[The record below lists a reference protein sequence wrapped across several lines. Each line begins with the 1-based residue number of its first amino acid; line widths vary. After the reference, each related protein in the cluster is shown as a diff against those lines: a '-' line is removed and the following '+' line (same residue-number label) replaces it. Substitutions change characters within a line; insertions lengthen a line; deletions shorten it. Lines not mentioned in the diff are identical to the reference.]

1 MPTSSHAHHEP
12 QHTLLED
19 LLCPLCGERLAPADR
34 AIRCPRRHTFDVAR
48 HGYVSLLTGTRR
60 RAGADTA
67 PMVRARADFLRAGHY
82 AALSDALAGLATAF
96 CPPDGT
102 VLDAG
107 TGTGYH
113 LATVLD
119 ALPAAVG
126 LGLDTSTYALR
137 RAARAH
143 SRAKAAAWD
152 VWQPLPVR
160 SRCVDLLLNVFAPRN
175 GSEFHR
181 VLHPSG
187 TLLTVTPTPQ
197 HLGELREH
205 LGLLSVDPAKRARL
219 RRTVDPYFRLD
230 RTEALEYTMTLATEH
245 IDCLAGMGPS
255 AHHIPRDELRRRT
268 AHLRQPLPVTA
279 SFLVSVYRPR

>member
-1 MPTSSHAHHEP
+1 MS
-12 QHTLLED
+12 
-19 LLCPLCGERLAPADR
+19 
-34 AIRCPRRHTFDVAR
+34 
-48 HGYVSLLTGTRR
+48 

-67 PMVRARADFLRAGHY
+67 PMVQARAAFLRAGHY
-82 AALSDALAGLATAF
+82 APLARSLAGLVTSL
-96 CPPDGT
+96 CPPDST

-107 TGTGYH
+107 TGTGYF

-119 ALPAAVG
+119 ALPAAAG

-143 SRAKAAAWD
+143 VRAEAASWD

-160 SRCVDLLLNVFAPRN
+160 THCADLLLNVFAPRN

-181 VLHPSG
+181 VLQPSG
-187 TLLTVTPTPQ
+187 VLLTVTPTPE

-230 RTEALEYTMTLATEH
+230 RTEALEYTMTLGGED
-245 IDCLAGMGPS
+245 IGRLAGMGPS
-255 AHHIPRDELRRRT
+255 AHHIPRDEILRRT
-268 AHLRQPLPVTA
+268 APLRRPLPVTA